1 MIFYLNRG
9 LILEQE
15 IIKALKGY
23 FKDIAIDEMYQ
34 NYTVTITNEHPFAL
48 LMLYGDNSKA
58 QSLFPVIVVAS
69 ETDSKPVQLDA
80 LAVST
85 QKIQITE
92 DDISKLAGMG
102 YDITPG
108 TIEKMKGE
116 IAERDYLYGIGCVI
130 RRSEHISV
138 EIWAE
143 NPQLKNEL
151 YEKTR
156 LFVAGGMKEALE
168 YIYREYALTIFD
180 GTIHGQRSNNFNLD
194 FGITLHG
201 AQIAFDADYMIE
213 QTVIN
218 TELQRIDDPVYVEVC
233 YGVKK

>member
-1 MIFYLNRG
+1 MMFYLNRG

-23 FKDIAIDEMYQ
+23 FRDIAVDEMYQ

-48 LMLYGDNSKA
+48 LILHGDNSKT

-80 LAVST
+80 LAVSM
-85 QKIQITE
+85 QKIQISEE
-92 DDISKLAGMG
+92 DIANLAGMG

-108 TIEKMKGE
+108 TVEKMKGE
-116 IAERDYLYGIGCVI
+116 IAGREYLYGIGCVI
-130 RRSEHISV
+130 RRSEHISI
-138 EIWAE
+138 EIWSE
-143 NPQLKNEL
+143 NNQLKNEL
-151 YEKTR
+151 YEKLR
-156 LFVAGGMKEALE
+156 LFIAGGMKEALE
-168 YIYREYALTIFD
+168 HIYREYALTIFD
-180 GTIHGQRSNNFNLD
+180 GTINGQRSNNFNFD

-201 AQIAFDADYMIE
+201 AQITFDADYMIE

-218 TELQRIDDPVYVEVC
+218 TELQRIDDPVYEEVC